1 VGDEILKTLLKY
13 LIIVFITSIS
23 LFSKEVLSLGSEVK
37 GYDQIFAKIG
47 EKRMGVDSKII
58 EQTPNPFIITK
69 GSDILGDGNT
79 TESKIVYV
87 LEATF
92 DKKAKI
98 NGVWY
103 RQKDTIGDFKLVK
116 VNRSF
121 VVLQNELEKNELYI
135 RTQDDSN
142 FKISY
147 K

>member
-1 VGDEILKTLLKY
+1 LKTLLKCF
-13 LIIVFITSIS
+13 IIVSVASMS
-23 LFSKEVLSLGSEVK
+23 LFSKEILSLGSEVK
-37 GYDQIFAKIG
+37 GYDQIFSKIG
-47 EKRMGVDSKII
+47 EKRIGVDSKMI
-58 EQTPNPFIITK
+58 EQTPNPFVITK
-69 GSDILGDGNT
+69 GSEILGDGNT

-98 NGVWY
+98 NGIWY

-116 VNRSF
+116 VNRNF
-121 VVLQNELEKNELYI
+121 VILQNELEKNELYI